1 MDKFNYDNLLF
12 RELRMVAVEPSKK
25 ISDEGI
31 VKAVTLNEN
40 LKALGYTFSPDSF
53 VLLCISNID
62 NLFNTIKEFVG
73 EVKAEPMYKGFPEE
87 VMNMDEATYRFHQML
102 HYMSTYGV
110 ELFTG
115 AQVSKGWLPESISAA
130 RDKEDTFAT
139 KLKVLEATAVQDK
152 YFMGAKTLLSR
163 KMLLTNSQKELV
175 EEALTHLTAEELAS
189 LEIPFKE
196 NAQDVFYLGIK
207 NKNLGILQLA
217 CKNPTDAFKSI
228 EALLNRNNWHLRTSQ
243 KRLIAKLLDSFHPY
257 AFAENIVYSAARREK
272 VIHILDQI
280 DYPSYSKSAANKDSF
295 NALKDKKLKSWMSK
309 IENLIAINDVNG
321 LFAELRNRPGM
332 FLRMG
337 VRLIRLGYQK
347 QVEENLVVVAQCLST
362 QTLVD
367 IFNAY
372 TNNKSLYEDDK
383 IEEWDIFTNLLKKVL
398 AAKLES
404 LNTEIKGKKVYL
416 DAQDFDLANSMI
428 LKPEEGGYVR
438 SGMAF
443 KLPQNL
449 NKVRFFTYWNH
460 PSRVDVD
467 LHLECFTKD
476 NERVSVGWNSNYKT
490 EGAVMS
496 GDITHSDAAEYID
509 IDLQASPIRYA
520 LARINLYSGA
530 PTFADIETCFTGLMG
545 VNELGQDIK
554 LYDPKACYVSHE
566 LMAKNSCMNYGLI
579 NLEDKYIRY
588 LGSTTLPIV
597 VTAPVLS
604 VQEYLQML
612 FAAQGAQKVDN
623 KEEADLVLSIAKGGD
638 VSVID
643 KNFWVDL

>member
-53 VLLCISNID
+53 VLLCISDID
-62 NLFNTIKEFVG
+62 NLFNTIKEYVG

-115 AQVSKGWLPESISAA
+115 APVAKGWLPESTNAA
-130 RDKEDTFAT
+130 RDKEDTFT
-139 KLKVLEATAVQDK
+139 TELKVIEVTAEQDK
-152 YFMGAKTLLSR
+152 YFMGAKILLSR
-163 KMLLTNSQKELV
+163 KNLLTNSQKELV
-175 EEALTHLTAEELAS
+175 EEALMHLNAEELAS

-196 NAQDVFYLGIK
+196 NAQIVFDLGIN
-207 NKNLGILQLA
+207 NKNLWMLQLA

-228 EALLNRNNWHLRTSQ
+228 GVLLNLNGWHLRTSQ
-243 KRLIAKLLDSFHPY
+243 KRLIAKLLDSFNPY
-257 AFAENIVYSAARREK
+257 AFAENIIYSAARREM
-272 VIHILDQI
+272 VIHTLDQI
-280 DYPSYSKSAANKDSF
+280 DYPTYGRNAANKDNF

-309 IENLIAINDVNG
+309 IENLIAINDTDG

-347 QVEENLVVVAQCLST
+347 QVEENLMAVAPSLST
-362 QTLVD
+362 QTLVN
-367 IFNAY
+367 IFACE
-372 TNNKSLYEDDK
+372 KAFSQD
-383 IEEWDIFTNLLKKVL
+383 EEWGTFISLLKKVL
-398 AAKLES
+398 AVKLAS
-404 LNTEIKGKKVYL
+404 IDTEIKDKKVYL

-460 PSRVDVD
+460 PTRVDID

-476 NERVSVGWNSNYKT
+476 KECVSVGWDSNYKIN
-490 EGAVMS
+490 GAVMS

-509 IDLQASPIRYA
+509 IDVQNSPIKYA
-520 LARINLYSGA
+520 LARIHLYSGA
-530 PTFADIETCFTGLMG
+530 PTFADVETCFTGLMG

-554 LYDPKACYVSHE
+554 LYDPKACYISHE
-566 LMAKNSCMNYGLI
+566 LMAKVRGMNYGVI
-579 NLEDKYIRY
+579 NLEDRYMRY
-588 LGSTTLPIV
+588 LGSTTLPN
-597 VTAPVLS
+597 TMGAPVLS
-604 VQEYLQML
+604 VEEYLQML
-612 FAAQGAQKVDN
+612 FAAQGTQMVAN
-623 KEEADLVLSIAKGGD
+623 KEEADLVLSVAKGGD
-638 VSVID
+638 VSIIS

>member
-12 RELRMVAVEPSKK
+12 RELRMVAVEPSKQ

-40 LKALGYTFSPDSF
+40 LRALGYTFSPDSF
-53 VLLCISNID
+53 ILLCISNID
-62 NLFNTIKEFVG
+62 NLFNIIKEHVG

-87 VMNMDEATYRFHQML
+87 VMEMDEATYRFHQML

-110 ELFTG
+110 ELFAG
-115 AQVSKGWLPESISAA
+115 APVSKGWLPESTNAA

-139 KLKVLEATAVQDK
+139 ELKVIEATAEQDK
-152 YFMGAKTLLSR
+152 YFMGAQTLLSR
-163 KMLLTNSQKELV
+163 KNLLTNSQRELV
-175 EEALTHLTAEELAS
+175 EEALAHLNAEELAS

-196 NAQDVFYLGIK
+196 NTQIVFDLGMK
-207 NKNLGILQLA
+207 DKNLGVLHLA
-217 CKNPTDAFKSI
+217 CKNPTDAFKRI
-228 EALLNRNNWHLRTSQ
+228 DALLNQNGWHLKTNQ
-243 KRLIAKLLDSFHPY
+243 KRLIAKLLDSFNPY
-257 AFAENIVYSAARREK
+257 VFAENIIYSAARREK

-280 DYPSYSKSAANKDSF
+280 DYPTYSRNAANKDSF

-309 IENLIAINDVNG
+309 IENLIAINDIDG

-347 QVEENLVVVAQCLST
+347 QVEENLVAVAPGLST
-362 QTLVD
+362 QTLVN
-367 IFNAY
+367 IFVCEKAFAQ
-372 TNNKSLYEDDK
+372 D
-383 IEEWDIFTNLLKKVL
+383 EEWGTFINLLKKAL
-398 AAKLES
+398 AAKLATID
-404 LNTEIKGKKVYL
+404 TEIKGKKVYL
-416 DAQDFDLANSMI
+416 DAQDFDLANSMV

-460 PSRVDVD
+460 PSRVDID

-476 NERVSVGWNSNYKT
+476 KEHLSVGWNGNYKID
-490 EGAVMS
+490 GAVMS

-509 IDLQASPIRYA
+509 IDVQNSPIKYA
-520 LARINLYSGA
+520 LARINLFSGES
-530 PTFADIETCFTGLMG
+530 TFADVETCFTGLMG

-554 LYDPKACYVSHE
+554 LYDPKACYISHE
-566 LMAKNSCMNYGLI
+566 LMAKVRWMNYGVI
-579 NLEDKYIRY
+579 NLEDRYIRY
-588 LGSTTLPIV
+588 LGSSELPNTLD
-597 VTAPVLS
+597 APVLS
-604 VQEYLQML
+604 AQEYLQML
-612 FAAQGAQKVDN
+612 FAAQGVQRVTN
-623 KEEADLVLSIAKGGD
+623 KEEADLTLSVAKGGD
-638 VSVID
+638 ISVID